1 MSQAKRINAITNAS
15 SFYDESGE
23 FAFRVG
29 LSGKSG
35 VDRGIVAIYP
45 DKYCI
50 GVWSL
55 EFGVLN

>member
-35 VDRGIVAIYP
+35 VDGGIVAIYP

-50 GVWSL
+50 AVWSL
-55 EFGVLN
+55 EF